1 VSVAGQDLRGWEVR
15 PMPLEDIAAV
25 ADALRGR
32 PETAQPTAVAGPA
45 FARAAFDLPEAT
57 DLYLSTAG
65 WGKGIA
71 WVNGFCLGRYW
82 SRGPQRTLYVPGP
95 ATRPGANELIILE
108 LHAASVTV
116 AFRPGP
122 DLGHTEL

>member
-1 VSVAGQDLRGWEVR
+1 
-15 PMPLEDIAAV
+15 MPLEDIEAV
-25 ADALRGR
+25 APG
-32 PETAQPTAVAGPA
+32 TARRARRARPTALAGPA
-45 FARAAFDLPEAT
+45 FARAVFDLPRAG

-108 LHAASVTV
+108 LHAAAAAAPFVR
-116 AFRPGP
+116 AP
-122 DLGHTEL
+122 DLGHTEP